1 VQHSTEGLVL
11 GFLPGDDGTGNCERE
26 GRPQLDPGERSMWL
40 PVRLGVPFTVTL
52 LDTEGS
58 EIPASQ
64 YLVEMEEK
72 PGLFGTAYDYFRVTN
87 HSGAPWRSVRFVART
102 VR

>member
-1 VQHSTEGLVL
+1 
-11 GFLPGDDGTGNCERE
+11 
-26 GRPQLDPGERSMWL
+26 
-40 PVRLGVPFTVTL
+40 VRLGVPFTVTL
-52 LDTEGS
+52 LDTEGN

-87 HSGAPWRSVRFVART
+87 PSGAPWRSVRFVART